1 MAPKP
6 KALGGNPP
14 KTMVVLMVWRGGRYH
29 WIILANDLIQGNEE
43 RMVSTKS
50 KENLSKA
57 ATGRVQTLFT
67 VYLLGL
73 HIICILFVL
82 N

>member
-14 KTMVVLMVWRGGRYH
+14 KTVVVLMVWGGRYY
-29 WIILANDLIQGNEE
+29 WIILANDLIQGNAE

-50 KENLSKA
+50 KENPSKA
-57 ATGRVQTLFT
+57 ATGRAQTLFT
-67 VYLLGL
+67 VYLL